1 MIIPSDTANSDVIR
15 IEGDPKGVKAAK
27 QQLLE
32 IASKMVIT
40 LLLSACVLACTST
53 YICRF
58 VHEALF
64 LCDSIRAVHLQ
75 KFHHRLIGH
84 K

>member
-32 IASKMVIT
+32 IASKMVTT
-40 LLLSACVLACTST
+40 LVCMCVRVCAHVCVAC
-53 YICRF
+53 
-58 VHEALF
+58 
-64 LCDSIRAVHLQ
+64 
-75 KFHHRLIGH
+75 GH
-84 K
+84 VCGI